1 MRVNY
6 IIKTSLILTLI
17 YLGGCATQPKDLSG
31 ELAQPNYL
39 KGIDST
45 AYSGEVFK
53 ESGDEAPE
61 KTGNEM
67 YPGTGEFINYDAT
80 RSTGPSVSQKGEITF
95 NFEGESLQAVVH
107 FILGEILKENYV
119 IAPGVNGKVT
129 FATARPVSRKQIL
142 PILEMMLSWNNAA
155 LVRNEDRYH
164 VLPQKQAIKGL
175 LTPQLEQAIS
185 SQGYQV
191 MAVPLDY
198 ISPTEMEKILEPYA
212 QEGAIVKADNARN
225 MLFLAGNY
233 AELNNYLKTIK
244 IFDVD
249 WLAGMSTGIFYL
261 ERVDAADIIVELEA
275 LFGEGAENPLA
286 GMFRF
291 LPLERLNAVMVITPQ
306 EDYLHKAEKWVKRLD
321 RADAD
326 GASNLYV
333 YSVKNIKADDLAGYL
348 NDVFGGSGGSSTSR
362 KASGGSVTPGQEGR
376 EVSSSGATNT
386 RTTARRTSSGG
397 GDNDIHISAIEDSNQ
412 LLIKAG
418 VSDYEKILSAIK
430 RLDIEPLQVLVELKI
445 IEVKLDDEITHG
457 MQLLFGEAVNT
468 DPDSGPEN
476 KSWPY
481 DFGTV
486 SGSLGGGG
494 VSYRFLGTDAEARLN
509 MLESEGR
516 VALLS
521 TPSMMVL
528 NNKNATINVGDQIPI
543 TNVGSLNNTGNTS
556 GTITNT
562 RYIQTGVQV
571 DITPRVNP
579 GGLVYMEVSQD
590 VSSPGPP
597 STENGQPPISTR
609 ALNTEIAVQ
618 SGNTIVMGGL
628 IQDDDRYSR
637 SGVPFFSRIPLVG
650 NLFGSKRSSNIR
662 TELMVLI
669 TPTVIA
675 NPEQARLVT
684 EEYAKQFKGLQPIKP
699 MTTTATRGKYGD
711 DDNQPETEKE
721 NKSNNQ
727 GDQP

>member
-155 LVRNEDRYH
+155 LVRNDDRYH

-191 MAVPLDY
+191 MAVPLDF

-261 ERVDAADIIVELEA
+261 ERVESADIIVELEA
-275 LFGEGAENPLA
+275 LFGEGADSPLA

-348 NDVFGGSGGSSTSR
+348 NDVFGGGGGRSTSR

-376 EVSSSGATNT
+376 EVSSSGASN
-386 RTTARRTSSGG
+386 AGSSLRRSSSSGG
-397 GDNDIHISAIEDSNQ
+397 NDDIHISAIEDSNQ

-445 IEVKLDDEITHG
+445 IEVSLNDEVSHG
-457 MQLLFGEAVNT
+457 MELLFGDAANGDT
-468 DPDSGPEN
+468 EN

-481 DFGTV
+481 NFSTNSATINS
-486 SGSLGGGG
+486 SGIR
-494 VSYRFLGTDAEARLN
+494 YRFLGTEAEANLR
-509 MLESEGR
+509 MLEKAGR

-521 TPSMMVL
+521 TPSMLVL

-543 TNVGSLNNTGNTS
+543 TNVGSLNNTGNTT

-590 VSSPGPP
+590 VSAPGTPD
-597 STENGQPPISTR
+597 TEGGQPPISTR

-628 IQDDDRYSR
+628 IQENDTFSR
-637 SGVPFFSRIPLVG
+637 AGVPVLSRIPVLG
-650 NLFGSKRSSNIR
+650 NLFGSKSSIGNR
-662 TELMVLI
+662 TELMLLI
-669 TPTVIA
+669 TPTVIE
-675 NPEQARLVT
+675 NPEQARRVT
-684 EEYAKQFKGLQPIKP
+684 EEYAKKFKGLQPIKP
-699 MTTTATRGKYGD
+699 MTTTATRGKHGAD
-711 DDNQPETEKE
+711 DSETENQQE
-721 NKSNNQ
+721 SNQNKQ

>member
-1 MRVNY
+1 MRLKH
-6 IIKTSLILTLI
+6 ILKTSLVITLM

-31 ELAQPNYL
+31 ELEQPNYL
-39 KGIDST
+39 KGLDSA

-53 ESGDEAPE
+53 DSSEVDSE
-61 KTGNEM
+61 KTGNER

-80 RSTGPSVSQKGEITF
+80 QSESPSVSQKGEITF

-155 LVRNEDRYH
+155 LVRNDDRYH

-198 ISPTEMEKILEPYA
+198 IAPSEMEKILEPYA

-261 ERVDAADIIVELEA
+261 ERVDSADIIVELEA

-306 EDYLHKAEKWVKRLD
+306 QDYLSKAEKWVERLD

-348 NDVFGGSGGSSTSR
+348 SDVFGGSGGRSTSR
-362 KASGGSVTPGQEGR
+362 KASGGSVTPGQQGK
-376 EVSSSGATNT
+376 EVSSSGASN
-386 RTTARRTSSGG
+386 ARSSVRRSSSNN
-397 GDNDIHISAIEDSNQ
+397 DNDIHISAIEDSNQ
-412 LLIKAG
+412 VLIKAG

-445 IEVKLDDEITHG
+445 IEVTLDDQISHG
-457 MQLLFGEAVNT
+457 MQLFFGEEANT
-468 DPDSGPEN
+468 GPVEGPEN

-486 SGSLGGGG
+486 GSTLNSGGAY
-494 VSYRFLGTDAEARLN
+494 YRFVGTSAEALLD
-509 MLESEGR
+509 MQESSGR
-516 VALLS
+516 VSLLS
-521 TPSMMVL
+521 SPSMLVL

-543 TNVGSLNNTGNTS
+543 TNVGSLGNTGNNT

-579 GGLVYMEVSQD
+579 GGLVYMEISQD
-590 VSSPGPP
+590 VSAPGKPDL
-597 STENGQPPISTR
+597 EGGQPPISTR

-628 IQDDDRYSR
+628 IQDNDIFSR
-637 SGVPFFSRIPLVG
+637 SGVPVLSRIPLVG
-650 NLFGSKRSSNIR
+650 NLFGSKSNTTKR
-662 TELMVLI
+662 TELMLLI
-669 TPTVIA
+669 TPTVIK
-675 NPEQARLVT
+675 NPEQARRVT
-684 EEYAKQFKGLQPIKP
+684 EEYAKKFKGLQPIKP

-711 DDNQPETEKE
+711 DDSKSENSQDNPTE
-721 NKSNNQ
+721 NN

>member
-1 MRVNY
+1 MRLKH
-6 IIKTSLILTLI
+6 IIKTVLLIALM

-31 ELAQPNYL
+31 ELQQPNYL

-53 ESGDEAPE
+53 DSSDQSSE
-61 KTGNEM
+61 KAGNEM

-80 RSTGPSVSQKGEITF
+80 KADGPSVSQKGEITF
-95 NFEGESLQAVVH
+95 NFEGEALQAVVH

-175 LTPQLEQAIS
+175 LTPQLEQAINN
-185 SQGYQV
+185 QGYQV
-191 MAVPLDY
+191 MAVPLKY
-198 ISPTEMEKILEPYA
+198 ISPSEMEKILEPYA

-233 AELNNYLKTIK
+233 AELNNYLQTIK

-261 ERVDAADIIVELEA
+261 ERVDSADIIVELEA

-306 EDYLHKAEKWVKRLD
+306 EDYLKKAEKWVKRLD

-348 NDVFGGSGGSSTSR
+348 NDVFGGGSGRSTSR
-362 KASGGSVTPGQEGR
+362 KASGGSVTPGQQGK
-376 EVSSSGATNT
+376 EVSSSGVNSNT
-386 RTTARRTSSGG
+386 GSSLRRSSSGG
-397 GDNDIHISAIEDSNQ
+397 GNDDIHISAIEDSNQ

-445 IEVKLDDEITHG
+445 IEVSLNDEITHG
-457 MQLLFGEAVNT
+457 MELLFGDQSVYGGGT
-468 DPDSGPEN
+468 DN

-481 DFGTV
+481 DFSTNA
-486 SGSLGGGG
+486 SRINGSVGIQ
-494 VSYRFLGTDAEARLN
+494 YNFLGTEAEANLR
-509 MLESEGR
+509 MLEKAGR

-521 TPSMMVL
+521 TPSMLVL

-590 VSSPGPP
+590 VSAPGTPD
-597 STENGQPPISTR
+597 TEGGQPPISTR

-628 IQDDDRYSR
+628 IQENDTFSR
-637 SGVPFFSRIPLVG
+637 SGVPGLSRIPLLG
-650 NLFGSKRSSNIR
+650 NLFGSKSKVGSR
-662 TELMVLI
+662 TELMLLI
-669 TPTVIA
+669 TPTVIE
-675 NPEQARLVT
+675 NPEQARRVT
-684 EEYAKQFKGLQPIKP
+684 EEYAKKFKGLQPIKP
-699 MTTTATRGKYGD
+699 ITTTATRGMY
-711 DDNQPETEKE
+711 DNNGSQSETQQK
-721 NKSNNQ
+721 NKQQNQ

>member
-1 MRVNY
+1 MRLQQ
-6 IIKTSLILTLI
+6 ITKLALMIALI
-17 YLGGCATQPKDLSG
+17 YLGGCATQPIDLSG
-31 ELAQPNYL
+31 ELEQPNYL

-53 ESGDEAPE
+53 DSSEEGPQ

-67 YPGTGEFINYDAT
+67 YPGSGEFINFDAT
-80 RSTGPSVSQKGEITF
+80 KSSGPSVSQKGEITF

-185 SQGYQV
+185 NQGYQV
-191 MAVPLDY
+191 MAVPLDF
-198 ISPTEMEKILEPYA
+198 ISPAEMEKILEPYA
-212 QEGAIVKADNARN
+212 QDGAIVKADNARN
-225 MLFLAGNY
+225 MIFLAGNY
-233 AELNNYLKTIK
+233 AELNNYLQTIK

-275 LFGEGAENPLA
+275 LFGEGAESPLA

-348 NDVFGGSGGSSTSR
+348 NDVFGGGGGRSTSR

-376 EVSSSGATNT
+376 EVSSSGAANVS
-386 RTTARRTSSGG
+386 RTVRSSGSNNN
-397 GDNDIHISAIEDSNQ
+397 NDIHISAIEDSNQ

-445 IEVKLDDEITHG
+445 IEVSLNDEVSHG
-457 MQLLFGEAVNT
+457 MELLFGEAAT
-468 DPDSGPEN
+468 GSTEN

-481 DFGTV
+481 DFGTNSATIDS
-486 SGSLGGGG
+486 SGIR
-494 VSYRFLGTDAEARLN
+494 YRFLGTEAEANLRL
-509 MLESEGR
+509 LEKAGR
-516 VALLS
+516 IALLS
-521 TPSMMVL
+521 SPSMLVL

-543 TNVGSLNNTGNTS
+543 TNVGSLNNTGNTT

-590 VSSPGPP
+590 VSAPGTPD
-597 STENGQPPISTR
+597 TEGGQPPISTR

-628 IQDDDRYSR
+628 IQENDTFARA
-637 SGVPFFSRIPLVG
+637 GVPVLSRIPVLG
-650 NLFGSKRSSNIR
+650 NLFGSKSSIGSR
-662 TELMVLI
+662 TELMLLI
-669 TPTVIA
+669 TPTVIE
-675 NPEQARLVT
+675 NPEQARRVT
-684 EEYAKQFKGLQPIKP
+684 EEYAKKFKGLQPIKP
-699 MTTTATRGKYGD
+699 MTTTATRGKY
-711 DDNQPETEKE
+711 DNTDSQQ
-721 NKSNNQ
+721 NNQQNNQQEPQ